1 LQLKN
6 RQNATEK
13 TNRKKNSLF
22 VKDTN
27 FFWSSEES
35 AATVCLLATV
45 LMVLYKSVGF
55 KVKSVC
61 GCWPMWLHYKIENK
75 KTGPRRLLWW
85 SSDSFAGEFKVKSV
99 CGCWPMWLH
108 YKIENK
114 KTGPRRLLWWS
125 SDSFA
130 GEFSPNPYQHPMQ
143 NIGPKPFCHFAE
155 LNWQVLT
162 FLHPIFLYRDTHWA
176 LVELLVFLQKMK
188 NV

>member
-1 LQLKN
+1 LQLKD

-13 TNRKKNSLF
+13 TNGKKNSLF
-22 VKDTN
+22 VKDTK
-27 FFWSSEES
+27 FFLSSEES
-35 AATVCLLATV
+35 AAAVCLLATV

-85 SSDSFAGEFKVKSV
+85 
-99 CGCWPMWLH
+99 
-108 YKIENK
+108 
-114 KTGPRRLLWWS
+114 R

-130 GEFSPNPYQHPMQ
+130 GEFSPNPYPHPMQ
-143 NIGPKPFCHFAE
+143 KIGPKPFCHFAE

-176 LVELLVFLQKMK
+176 LVELLLFLQKMK